1 MCNNNMLT
9 KLQMTP
15 KNGASESHI
24 TILESDP
31 DKRESKVTVVVS

>member
-1 MCNNNMLT
+1 MLT

-24 TILESDP
+24 IVLVSDP
-31 DKRESKVTVVVS
+31 DRRESKVTVVVS

>member
-1 MCNNNMLT
+1 MCNNMLT

-24 TILESDP
+24 IVLVSDP
-31 DKRESKVTVVVS
+31 DRRKSKVTVVVS